1 MPAKVQLTRLMRY
14 YSYSYSKSF
23 SFMNTQLQSLPTLA
37 NCANEPIH
45 IPGSIQPHGALL
57 VFDADLKLTG
67 WSANSDLLLGINPK
81 LGAHVGALELDPVVL
96 EGLQEI
102 INTTEG
108 GEAAPLA
115 LEILIHNKIFDVV
128 IHAHLNR
135 IIVEFE
141 RRELASDAV
150 ASFALKAHR
159 AIERLKRQKSV
170 ESLLQ
175 MAVEEIQKLTGF
187 DRVMAY
193 IFRHDDSGDV
203 VAEHRKPHLDSYL
216 GRRYPASD
224 IPAQARRLYTLST
237 LRLIA
242 DISYE
247 PVALLSG
254 SNQAPLDMSHC
265 VLRSV
270 SPIHVEYLR
279 NMGVGASMSVSII
292 VKGRLWG
299 MLACHHMSALQIPYS
314 IRMACDVMAQII
326 AATVVSL
333 QDRERAELTQQAAN
347 VRAALMETL
356 LNQDDVLR
364 ALAAHGEALKTTLN
378 AHALAIAQHGK
389 ILVFGDIPIEL
400 AREIQNILP
409 TVGDDLVL
417 WQSRKEWPE
426 SLQEKITKW
435 VGLLAMRF
443 DPMTNGWILAFRMEQ
458 IETVTWGG
466 KPEKDI
472 QPGPLGPRLTPRG
485 SFNEWKEIVRDS
497 AEPWDMTRLE
507 TARELLSALLRT
519 SNLRHAETDRARTQ
533 LLAILG
539 HDLRDP
545 LHSINLAA
553 HFLGKEGNTDKMGTI
568 IRNSSSRMQRLI
580 EQVLDMSRLGTGI
593 GLGIEPIKT
602 DVIPVITDLIN
613 EARLVY
619 PGVDY
624 ETSMPETLFWRVDSD
639 RLAQAIGNLLSNA
652 RRHGSASAAVTI
664 SLFVRDDNLIIDVS
678 NEADEIDPS
687 LITSLFSPFKK
698 SSSTHKRNGLGLG
711 LYITKEIVIGH
722 GGELNYYY
730 KYPNVVFSI
739 LLPEAVAVTEE
750 LVT

>member
-1 MPAKVQLTRLMRY
+1 
-14 YSYSYSKSF
+14 
-23 SFMNTQLQSLPTLA
+23 MNTQLQHPITLA

-57 VFDADLKLTG
+57 VFDTALLLTG
-67 WSANSDLLLGINPK
+67 WSANSDSLLGINPK
-81 LGAHVGALELDPVVL
+81 LGAHANTFELDPEVFAGL
-96 EGLQEI
+96 EDILT
-102 INTTEG
+102 TTEE

-115 LEILIHNKIFDVV
+115 LETIILGTIFDVV

-141 RRELASDAV
+141 RRELPSDEV

-175 MAVEEIQKLTGF
+175 MAVEEVQKLTGF

-203 VAEHRKPHLDSYL
+203 AAEQRQPHLDAYL

-224 IPAQARRLYTLST
+224 IPAQARRLYTLNT

-242 DISYE
+242 DIAYE
-247 PVALLSG
+247 PVPLLGDSSG
-254 SNQAPLDMSHC
+254 APLDMSHC

-270 SPIHVEYLR
+270 SPIHIEYLR

-333 QDRERAELTQQAAN
+333 QERKRAELTQQASS

-356 LNQDDVLR
+356 LNEDDVLR
-364 ALAAHGEALKTTLN
+364 ALAVHGEALKTTMD
-378 AHALAIAQHGK
+378 ADALAIAQHGK

-409 TVGDDLVL
+409 TEGDDLVL
-417 WQSRKEWPE
+417 WQSRKEWPQH
-426 SLQEKITKW
+426 LQEKINKW

-443 DPMTNGWILAFRMEQ
+443 DPITNGWILAFRMEQ
-458 IETVTWGG
+458 IETVNWGG
-466 KPEKDI
+466 KPEKEI

-497 AEPWDMTRLE
+497 AEPWDATRLE
-507 TARELLSALLRT
+507 TARELLSSLLRT

-533 LLAILG
+533 LMAILG

-545 LHSINLAA
+545 LNSINLAA
-553 HFLGKEGNTDKMGTI
+553 HFLGKEGSSEKMGTI

-580 EQVLDMSRLGTGI
+580 AQVLDMSRLGTGL
-593 GLGIEPIKT
+593 GLGIEPITT
-602 DVIPVITDLIN
+602 DVIPVINDLIN

-624 ETSMPETLFWRVDSD
+624 ETYMPDSLLWRVDSD

-652 RRHGSASAAVTI
+652 RRHGSASAAVI
-664 SLFVRDDNLIIDVS
+664 LSLYVQDDNVIIDVS
-678 NEADEIDPS
+678 NEAEEIDPT
-687 LITSLFSPFKK
+687 IVASLFSPFKK
-698 SSSTHKRNGLGLG
+698 SSSTHGRTGLGLG
-711 LYITKEIVIGH
+711 LYITKEIINGH

-730 KYPNVVFSI
+730 KSPYVVFSI
-739 LLPEAVAVTEE
+739 LLPKAAND
-750 LVT
+750 